1 MGKDTP
7 LFVLIQH
14 GPHSKSNQVD
24 SSDNSGF
31 NRKREPPRHDD
42 LKPWISNNKG
52 FKCLRHPNIG
62 HDVGLEVRY
71 AMAPK
76 YEP

>member
-1 MGKDTP
+1 MLTE
-7 LFVLIQH
+7 
-14 GPHSKSNQVD
+14 SSNFRFN
-24 SSDNSGF
+24 SSTESNLPGGF
-31 NRKREPPRHDD
+31 NRKREPLQHDD